1 MPFAAIVPFQSS
13 RRFSKQPPLSLK
25 SEESERTRGL
35 LFLYTYN
42 FIIRQVLPAKCPEK
56 CRHGTADLINFYL
69 EKIGKFC
76 YLYKVLKIKWIMT
89 QLIVSLEDAS
99 VLADI
104 KKAIGMLRGVASVKE
119 STISDDINAT
129 TLKAIEEVERGDT
142 FVCEDFEEYL
152 KLVGRELPD

>member
-1 MPFAAIVPFQSS
+1 MSA
-13 RRFSKQPPLSLK
+13 R
-25 SEESERTRGL
+25 
-35 LFLYTYN
+35 N
-42 FIIRQVLPAKCPEK
+42 
-56 CRHGTADLINFYL
+56 ADLINFYL

-104 KKAIGMLRGVASVKE
+104 KKAIGMLRGVVSVKE
-119 STISDDINAT
+119 STIPDNINAT